1 MSDSLRYKI
10 VLWLV
15 WVQLALLPIIY
26 MMLAVTNNGLI
37 WRWNLVNWLMV
48 GGYILGLLALP
59 LSRGLEKPKL
69 LKWWLRIDFWLYA
82 IPAILVLPLLFYVG
96 RHHIDAEDGD
106 YVLYHTQGVMKAAP
120 HYGLGKKEGLFIR
133 PMSKSVRIHGYNDG
147 KIDCFKVDTLR
158 DCFYG
163 LKSRGAQTSWVLPLD
178 SMKYNQY
185 ANDITELID
194 SIYQVQPL
202 FRDYYHGT
210 FVFPDNFAEI
220 NYDSWSIHYV
230 DSITYNAIDRLDGD
244 SLQVTIINSGII
256 ELSYPKDS
264 VGNLTPKEIRTFIEK
279 RKGGKQ

>member
-37 WRWNLVNWLMV
+37 WRWNLPNWLMV
-48 GGYILGLLALP
+48 GGYIFGLLALP

-69 LKWWLRIDFWLYA
+69 LKWWLRIDFWLSA

-96 RHHIDAEDGD
+96 RHHIDTADGD
-106 YVLYHTQGVMKAAP
+106 YVLYHTRGLIMAAP
-120 HYGLGKKEGLFIR
+120 HYALGKKEGLFVR
-133 PMSKSVRIHGYNDG
+133 PMAKSVQINDYADC

-158 DCFYG
+158 GCFYG
-163 LKSRGAQTSWVLPLD
+163 LSSRGAQVSWVLPLD
-178 SMKYNQY
+178 SIKYNQY
-185 ANDITELID
+185 ADDISKLID

-220 NYDSWSIHYV
+220 NYYSHSIKYE
-230 DSITYNAIDRLDGD
+230 DSINYNIIDRLDDD
-244 SLQVTIINSGII
+244 SLRVTIINSGII
-256 ELSYPKDS
+256 ELPYPIDS
-264 VGNLTPKEIRTFIEK
+264 VGNLTPKEVRTFIEK
-279 RKGGKQ
+279 LKGGKP